1 MSRSGPRRGLIRG
14 ATVFGR
20 SCTDVRWS
28 DGRITACGTGLR
40 AEPGEPVLEAG
51 GGWLLPGLHDHHVH
65 LRALAARAGSVPLG
79 PPGIRGREGFE
90 AAVHQACAR
99 LPRAGWLRGVGYHES
114 VAGPLDRDV
123 LDRVAP
129 DRAVRVQHRS
139 GALWMLNS
147 AGCRAVGVDSCSLP
161 GVERDAAGRATG
173 RLWRMDGWLGARVGA
188 GPVDL
193 RAIGADAAA
202 AGVTGFTDATP
213 DLTVEAIDSMATDI
227 ADGALLQRV
236 HCMAPPHI
244 PHRTALRF
252 TLGPTKILLDDTD
265 LPTLPDFIARI
276 RAAHA
281 AGRPVAVHCVTPV
294 QLVLTIAAIDEAGVL
309 LGDRIEHGA
318 MIPADT
324 LPWLRRT
331 AITVVTQPHFP
342 VERAAQYA
350 AEVDPADRAD
360 LWRLG
365 SLIAAGVGVAGGTDA
380 PFGDADPWAVIRAA
394 TEHTDPERISLTAAV
409 GLFLGE
415 PEHPARPRR
424 ITVGAPANLT
434 LLRLPPQD
442 ITEPH
447 RDLVGAT
454 VIDGD
459 VVFTA

>member
-1 MSRSGPRRGLIRG
+1 MNRPGARRGLIRG

-28 DGRITACGTGLR
+28 DGRVTACGTGLR
-40 AEPGEPVLEAG
+40 AERGEPVIEAG
-51 GGWLLPGLHDHHVH
+51 GGWLLPGLHDHHIH
-65 LRALAARAGSVPLG
+65 LRALAARGGSVPLG
-79 PPGIRGREGFE
+79 PPQIRGREGFE
-90 AAVHQACAR
+90 AAIHRACAR
-99 LPRAGWLRGVGYHES
+99 LPLDGWLRGVGYHES

-123 LDRVAP
+123 LDRLAP

-139 GALWMLNS
+139 GALWVLNS
-147 AGCRAVGVDSCSLP
+147 AGCRAAGVDSCSLP
-161 GVERDAAGRATG
+161 GIERDTSGRATG
-173 RLWRMDGWLGARVGA
+173 RLWRLDSWLGARVDG

-193 RAIGADAAA
+193 GTLGADAAA
-202 AGVTGFTDATP
+202 AGITGFTDATP
-213 DLTVEAIDSMATDI
+213 DLTVDAIDTMATEI
-227 ADGALLQRV
+227 TAGALLQRV
-236 HCMAPPHI
+236 HCMAPPQTL
-244 PHRTALRF
+244 HRTAPRF

-265 LPTLPDFIARI
+265 LPTLPDFTARI

-294 QLVLTIAAIDEAGVL
+294 QLVLTIAAIDEAGAL
-309 LGDRIEHGA
+309 PGDRVEHGA
-318 MIPADT
+318 LVAADT

-350 AEVDPADRAD
+350 AEVDPTDRAD

-365 SLIAAGVGVAGGTDA
+365 SLIAAGVGVAAGTDA

-394 TEHTDPERISLTAAV
+394 TERAEPERISLTAAV

-415 PEHPARPRR
+415 PKHPARPRR
-424 ITVGAPANLT
+424 ITVGAPAYLT

-442 ITEPH
+442 ITIPN